1 MEKSLKEYRK
11 GAIGSILDEY
21 ERALIE
27 LNLLIENVGETDY
40 SRVIE
45 GESEHCCSIEV
56 IMNHVVRAGYGYSK
70 YIRDELLMKANP
82 IADRGIPQT
91 EIRDQIDQMFAYTCE
106 IFEGE
111 RQITDDEME
120 NIHFKTRWSESYNID
135 QLLEHA
141 IVHILRHR
149 RQIEKFILKFENWF
163 YALL

>member
-1 MEKSLKEYRK
+1 MLLKKSLEDYRK

-21 ERALIE
+21 EKALSE
-27 LNLLIENVGETDY
+27 LKFVIQNVSEADY
-40 SRVIE
+40 LCIIQ
-45 GESEHCCSIEV
+45 GESEHCHSIEV

-82 IADRGIPQT
+82 IADRRIPQT
-91 EIRDQIDQMFAYTCE
+91 EIRDQIDQMFVYTCE

-149 RQIEKFILKFENWF
+149 RQIEKFILKFEN
-163 YALL
+163 